1 MDFESIPKDITGTW
15 KKLSV
20 VFLVLFGILFI
31 FPYLVIYQHIARAV
45 WHEAHLTQAAPAPVV
60 EIMSAI
66 CLVVVFVVIINF
78 AFTVAPNRRTLLLSR
93 SVILFQKAKSRIF
106 AI

>member
-1 MDFESIPKDITGTW
+1 
-15 KKLSV
+15 
-20 VFLVLFGILFI
+20 
-31 FPYLVIYQHIARAV
+31 
-45 WHEAHLTQAAPAPVV
+45 
-60 EIMSAI
+60 
-66 CLVVVFVVIINF
+66 VVFVVIINF